1 MSLSAEEK
9 AHLSTE
15 AALDKKASHVVL
27 LDVRRTS
34 SFTDYFLICSGSS
47 DRQVQ
52 TIADAID
59 ESLGKR
65 GIAALGVE
73 GYQEARW
80 VLMDYGDL
88 VIHIFQEE
96 TRRYYDLERL
106 WGSAAQL
113 PTPQGSPVQP

>member
-15 AALDKKASHVVL
+15 VALDKKAMQVVL
-27 LDVRRTS
+27 LDVRKTS

-65 GIAALGVE
+65 GVRALGVE

-80 VLMDYGDL
+80 ILMDYDDL

-96 TRRYYDLERL
+96 TRQYYDLERL

-113 PTPQGSPVQP
+113 PIQKENTF